1 MRIDVRKTLD
11 KMGACN
17 LAKKRIPEEFGK
29 KPKVTRKNLESAL
42 RGWGSNWLEDFLA
55 ATVPLPDKFRRSYK
69 TALNNCPSS
78 GDNFYPVFAKA
89 LKKIYKKARRQ
100 Q

>member
-11 KMGACN
+11 KMGVCN
-17 LAKKRIPEEFGK
+17 LAKKRIPVEFGK
-29 KPKVTRKNLESAL
+29 KPKITRKNLERAL
-42 RGWGSNWLEDFLA
+42 RGWGQGWMEDFLA
-55 ATVPLPDKFRRSYK
+55 ATVPSPDKFRRSCK
-69 TALNNCPSS
+69 TALNTCQSR
-78 GDNFYPVFAKA
+78 GDDFYPVFAKA